1 MRIRTFGSTDGRKNK
16 NDTETAIFSHTWVP
30 SRVVTCDKSPN
41 YNFGQLNRTLTVFPP
56 SVEILHI
63 VIEADPDGGE
73 AQLPLETRNQPIVQ
87 GPGALSPDHGADGS
101 EHAPVA
107 DALHGL
113 LLSLDLG
120 SQAEVNGSTAIA
132 GGEKHTKFSQACS
145 KKWKCIDWSQ
155 GWKTCAV

>member
-1 MRIRTFGSTDGRKNK
+1 M
-16 NDTETAIFSHTWVP
+16 
-30 SRVVTCDKSPN
+30 VTCEKSPN
-41 YNFGQLNRTLTVFPP
+41 FNFGQLNRTLTVFPP

-73 AQLPLETRNQPIVQ
+73 AQLPLETCNQPIVQ

-132 GGEKHTKFSQACS
+132 GGKNTQSSRKHAAKNESVLIGRRGGKPVLFSGAQLHVTTS
-145 KKWKCIDWSQ
+145 NPSDS
-155 GWKTCAV
+155 CALELVYQM